1 MNHIYVIREREWGA
15 FWCPING
22 KWNWSDNAR
31 AAKTFSSNEEAVAEF
46 RRVKLDPF
54 GYMVSIIS
62 VSLDRY
68 GDPVV
73 KDRTFRQDALS
84 YPDLTSEAAERN
96 IISMGGVVIKWRYS
110 DRTFYLPEC
119 TIEIENDGTILVKG
133 MTEEEF
139 DRLYTKI
146 TGNDHE

>member
-1 MNHIYVIREREWGA
+1 MNPIYVIREREWGA

-22 KWNWSDNAR
+22 KWNWTGNIT
-31 AAKTFSSNEEAVAEF
+31 AAKTFSSNDEAAAEF
-46 RRVKLDPF
+46 RRVGLVPV

-62 VSLDRY
+62 VSLDRL
-68 GDPVV
+68 GDPVA
-73 KDRTFRQDALS
+73 KDRTIRLNTLS
-84 YPDLTSEAAERN
+84 HPDLTSEATERM
-96 IISMGGVVIKWRYS
+96 ILSMGGKVVKWRYS
-110 DRTFYLPEC
+110 DRTIYMPEC

-146 TGNDHE
+146 TGK

>member
-22 KWNWSDNAR
+22 KWNWSDNVR

-73 KDRTFRQDALS
+73 KDRTFRQDSLS

-96 IISMGGVVIKWRYS
+96 IISMGGVAIKWRYS
-110 DRTFYLPEC
+110 YRTFYLPEC
-119 TIEIENDGTILVKG
+119 TIEIENDGTIRVKG
-133 MTEEEF
+133 MTEDEF

-146 TGNDHE
+146 TGN

>member
-22 KWNWSDNAR
+22 KWNWSDNVR

-73 KDRTFRQDALS
+73 KDRTFRQDTLS

-96 IISMGGVVIKWRYS
+96 IISMGGVAIKWRYS

-146 TGNDHE
+146 TGN

>member
-22 KWNWSDNAR
+22 KWNWTDNVR
-31 AAKTFSSNEEAVAEF
+31 AAKAFSSNEEAVAEF

-119 TIEIENDGTILVKG
+119 TIEIENDGTILVNG

-146 TGNDHE
+146 TGN

>member
-1 MNHIYVIREREWGA
+1 MKHIYVIRGREWGE

-22 KWNWSDNAR
+22 KWNWTDNVR
-31 AAKTFSSNEEAVAEF
+31 AAKTFSSNEGAAAEF
-46 RRVKLDPF
+46 RRVKMDVF

-62 VSLDRY
+62 VSLDY
-68 GDPVV
+68 LGDPVA
-73 KDRTFRQDALS
+73 KDRTFRQNTVS

-96 IISMGGVVIKWRYS
+96 IISMGGRVIRWRYS
-110 DRTFYLPEC
+110 DRTIYMPEC
-119 TIEIENDGTILVKG
+119 TIEIENDGTIRVNG

-146 TGNDHE
+146 TGN

>member
-1 MNHIYVIREREWGA
+1 MNPIYVIREREWGA

-22 KWNWSDNAR
+22 KWNWTDNVR
-31 AAKTFSSNEEAVAEF
+31 AAKTFSSNEEAAAEF
-46 RRVKLDPF
+46 RLVKLDAF

-62 VSLDRY
+62 VRLDHL
-68 GDPVV
+68 GDPVA
-73 KDRTFRQDALS
+73 KDRTLRQNTVS

-96 IISMGGVVIKWRYS
+96 IISMGGRVIRWRYS
-110 DRTFYLPEC
+110 DRTIYMPEC
-119 TIEIENDGTILVKG
+119 TIEIENDGTIRVKG

-146 TGNDHE
+146 TGN

>member
-1 MNHIYVIREREWGA
+1 MSPIYVIREREWGA

-22 KWNWSDNAR
+22 KWNWSDNVR

-46 RRVKLDPF
+46 RRVKLDSF

-73 KDRTFRQDALS
+73 KDRTFRQDTLS

-96 IISMGGVVIKWRYS
+96 IISMGGVAIKWRYS

-146 TGNDHE
+146 TGN